1 MYAHNDYARSANT
14 LSRGSHLSSVLGPL
28 PFGRHYLAPST
39 IYATWPISYN
49 LLCHYQ
55 VATHSARSN
64 CKETT
69 TLSHTA
75 SLPHL
80 GRIVWVHNDDK
91 RESLLSLRPMPH
103 RHIGAT
109 PMCCLLWPTS
119 ALYDLLHRLSLSMLR
134 PLCGR
139 SLSIPTRQGHTG
151 CLSVFDSILSSCCL
165 SCHKSTSTITSS

>member
-1 MYAHNDYARSANT
+1 MYAHNDFARSANI
-14 LSRGSHLSSVLGPL
+14 LSLALRVPSALALL

-39 IYATWPISYN
+39 IYATWPISCS
-49 LLCHYQ
+49 LLSHCQ
-55 VATHSARSN
+55 AATRSAHSN

-80 GRIVWVHNDDK
+80 GRIVSAHNDDK
-91 RESLLSLRPMPH
+91 HESLLSLHPMP
-103 RHIGAT
+103 RLHIGAT

-119 ALYDLLHRLSLSMLR
+119 APYGRPTHLSLSMLR
-134 PLCGR
+134 PWCGR

-151 CLSVFDSILSSCCL
+151 CLSVSDSILSSCCL
-165 SCHKSTSTITSS
+165 SYRKSTSTITSS